1 MRRNLKA
8 KPDRAD
14 QRSTPANE
22 EGAAL
27 LTVLLL
33 VAILSVVTAVALDR
47 LTVASS
53 MTRNVVSADQGRAY
67 LLTGE
72 QMVANVITDIVAI
85 NPDRTTLRGDW
96 LGTDQTIS
104 VPGGQVT
111 ARISDRGNCFN
122 LNSLV
127 EGPEQI
133 GTPTDASTVQLVA
146 RPAGIA
152 QFSALMRLLG
162 VDHNLALQIA
172 ISAAD
177 WIDTDSEQGNGGA
190 EDSYYASFDPPYRTA
205 NGLMADPSELLMVNA
220 VTPDIYQRIR
230 PWVCAL
236 PTPQLSPINVN
247 TLLPGQAV
255 LLAML
260 APDALGLDQARQV
273 LAQRPPEGY
282 GSVSAFWS
290 LPPLAQL
297 ALPDTARDQVVAK
310 TRWFEAVLRADLGG
324 DIVDETV
331 LIDAKEQPVR
341 LVRRQWGEGS

>member
-1 MRRNLKA
+1 MRRDPSS
-8 KPDRAD
+8 KPPRH
-14 QRSTPANE
+14 E

-47 LTVASS
+47 LTVASA
-53 MTRNVVSADQGRAY
+53 MTRNIVSADQGRAY
-67 LLTGE
+67 LLTAE
-72 QMVANVITDIVAI
+72 QMVANLVSDIAAA
-85 NPDRTTLRGDW
+85 NPDRTTLQGGW
-96 LGTDQTIS
+96 LGQDQAIA

-111 ARISDRGNCFN
+111 ARIVDRGNCFN

-127 EGPEQI
+127 NGRE
-133 GTPTDASTVQLVA
+133 DAGGAASNFTA
-146 RPAGIA
+146 RPEGID
-152 QFSALMRLLG
+152 QFAALMRLLG
-162 VDHNLALQIA
+162 VDHQQALQIA

-177 WIDTDSEQGNGGA
+177 WIDSDSLPGNGGA
-190 EDSYYASFDPPYRTA
+190 EDDYYAGFDPAYRTA
-205 NGLMADPSELLMVNA
+205 NGLMADPSELLMINA

-236 PTPQLSPINVN
+236 PTPQLSPINMN

-260 APDALGLDQARQV
+260 SSESLGLEQARQV

-290 LPPLAQL
+290 LPSLAGIAPPEAVRAQL
-297 ALPDTARDQVVAK
+297 VAK

-324 DIVDETV
+324 DIVDEIV
-331 LIDAKEQPVR
+331 LIDAQNQPAR